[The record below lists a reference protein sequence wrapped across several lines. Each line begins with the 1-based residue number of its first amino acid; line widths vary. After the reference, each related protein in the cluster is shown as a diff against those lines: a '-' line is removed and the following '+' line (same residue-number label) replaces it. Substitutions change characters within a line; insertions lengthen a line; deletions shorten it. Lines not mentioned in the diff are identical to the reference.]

1 MLRAIVKIKSSVW
14 LTHGHLLLLYHYYFS
29 SSISKVIRCWRSF
42 SAPLAHKSEGNQTD
56 ILHISLVLVC
66 IWSFFFFFNSHLG
79 YSLKRTMTFQYFPI
93 LSTLKTLKNNVY
105 PTQCINTHTHTV
117 LSRQRSLSITAHTY
131 FSFLCTQAMQYYPNR
146 VYLTFLWFHLSL
158 SCLPSPGRRTL
169 KSGSNFQ
176 KSIILPTAVSWV

>member
-1 MLRAIVKIKSSVW
+1 MQL
-14 LTHGHLLLLYHYYFS
+14 FS
-29 SSISKVIRCWRSF
+29 STGPQEWRKSDWYSTYLISPSMHLI
-42 SAPLAHKSEGNQTD
+42 
-56 ILHISLVLVC
+56 
-66 IWSFFFFFNSHLG
+66 FFFFFNSHLG